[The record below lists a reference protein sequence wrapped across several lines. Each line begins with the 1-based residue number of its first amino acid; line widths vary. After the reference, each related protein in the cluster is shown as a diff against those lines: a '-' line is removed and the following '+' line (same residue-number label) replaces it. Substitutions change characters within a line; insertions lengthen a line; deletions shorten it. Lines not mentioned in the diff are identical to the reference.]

1 MQFAE
6 PKFLHLLW
14 LLPLLA
20 GFFIWSIRHHH
31 DRMKVFA
38 DAALL
43 KDLVPG
49 FTRADLTVRAVLLM
63 TVLILGAIA
72 LARPQWGFEWRK
84 VKRHGADILVAID
97 VSKSMLARDVKPSRL
112 ERTKLAV
119 RDLLKRLK
127 GDRIGL
133 IAFAGDSF
141 LMCPLTV
148 DYDGFL
154 LSLDDLGTETI
165 PVGGTNIGSAIL
177 EALNSYQDGSGDYKS
192 VIIVTDGDNLQG
204 DPMAQA
210 LKAKARNIKIHT
222 IGIGS
227 PEGELIQIPDGK
239 GGLEFLKDPDGNA
252 VKSRLNAQLLQQIA
266 AETGGIYV
274 QAGGADFGF
283 DTIYSRELS
292 KLQKREFES
301 LRDKKFYERFQWI
314 LTLALVI
321 LCWET
326 WMLPVR
332 RKA

>member
-14 LLPLLA
+14 LAPLLI

-31 DRMKVFA
+31 GRMKVFA
-38 DAALL
+38 DRPLL

-49 FTRADLTVRAVLLM
+49 FTRMNLMVRAILLTIVFVLAVITLS
-63 TVLILGAIA
+63 
-72 LARPQWGFEWRK
+72 RPQWGFEWRK
-84 VKRHGADILVAID
+84 VKRQGADILVAID
-97 VSKSMLARDVKPSRL
+97 VSKSMLAKDIKPNRL

-119 RDLLKRLK
+119 RDLLKKLK

-148 DYDGFL
+148 DYNGFL
-154 LSLDDLGTETI
+154 LSLDDLSTDTI

-177 EALNSYQDGSGDYKS
+177 EAMNSYREVSGEYKS
-192 VIIVTDGDNLQG
+192 VIIVTDGENLDG

-210 LKAKARNIKIHT
+210 LQAKAKGIKIHA

-227 PEGELIQIPDGK
+227 PEGELIQIPNEK
-239 GGLEFLKDPDGNA
+239 GELEFLKDPDGNV
-252 VKSRLNAQLLQQIA
+252 VKSRLNAGLLQKIA
-266 AETGGIYV
+266 SETGGIYV

-283 DTIYSRELS
+283 DTIYNQELS

-314 LTLALVI
+314 LTLALLL

-326 WMLPVR
+326 WMPTVR
-332 RKA
+332 RRI